1 MKKYIFLILA
11 AALTLSCKDPI
22 PVPEPEPD
30 PEISVL
36 SFNSIDSEVV
46 APELAGEKVS
56 ATVDWGNGDDAVEWQ
71 KGVSVTYS
79 DGAKSHDITI
89 KATDAEGFVF
99 SSLSGI
105 SSIDISNFN

>member
-11 AALTLSCKDPI
+11 AALTLSCKEIVPI
-22 PVPEPEPD
+22 PEPD

-36 SFNSIDSEVV
+36 SFNSINNEVA

-56 ATVDWGNGDDAVEWQ
+56 ATVDWGNGDGTVEWQ
-71 KGVSVTYS
+71 KGLSVTYT
-79 DGAKSHDITI
+79 DDAKSHDITI
-89 KATDAEGFVF
+89 RATDAEGFVF

-105 SSIDISNFN
+105 SSIDVSEF